1 MDFSAY
7 FFYCKI
13 NKLHSHVKSTPWRL
27 ITFVCVCCILLN
39 LSSFCKE
46 WNRTRRFHLSIDI
59 LFKSTTTDN
68 FTICSLILFTSLI
81 SQLLIAALMKHW
93 EHQALGC
100 IHMHV
105 IILQQRNQCINSMQD
120 IWSLSIQ
127 DNIYTFFLLFLHTQT
142 DGTSNS
148 LSSSSVQWP
157 GVVIWLM
164 HSWAWLVLSTYLFW
178 KTEKY
183 SFMHSPSLSR
193 LNHSWYPL
201 AWRFTLVMGTCLL
214 IPSGKPS
221 ALAVDFSL

>member
-157 GVVIWLM
+157 GVVVGSLF
-164 HSWAWLVLSTYLFW
+164 SWAPAQFPPHIWVRIQRYSLTRHASCASRIRGTHSST
-178 KTEKY
+178 
-183 SFMHSPSLSR
+183 
-193 LNHSWYPL
+193 
-201 AWRFTLVMGTCLL
+201 
-214 IPSGKPS
+214 GK
-221 ALAVDFSL
+221 